1 MRLAATTAKLD
12 EHPREAL
19 SFMGTE
25 LVSFLCVCLLDGI
38 VTNREG
44 LTLLRVSL
52 SQTKIFIQKIL
63 LEADDDPRNL
73 ISDQIQDMRFPRPD
87 HRHRSDGPHRSRT
100 QCVVHFS

>member
-12 EHPREAL
+12 EDPREAL

-52 SQTKIFIQKIL
+52 SQAKT
-63 LEADDDPRNL
+63 
-73 ISDQIQDMRFPRPD
+73 
-87 HRHRSDGPHRSRT
+87 
-100 QCVVHFS
+100 

>member
-12 EHPREAL
+12 EDPREAL

-44 LTLLRVSL
+44 LTLLGLSL
-52 SQTKIFIQKIL
+52 SQTKI
-63 LEADDDPRNL
+63 
-73 ISDQIQDMRFPRPD
+73 
-87 HRHRSDGPHRSRT
+87 
-100 QCVVHFS
+100 